1 MPSTARP
8 LLAHQ
13 HRALA
18 AAAGLVGRP
27 RLAAGLALTLAC
39 ACGPLTDD
47 SSDTG
52 VDPSSSAATTIAG
65 SSGATTSGGL
75 GSASTSSDDAGHS
88 SAATSDATLLT
99 DASTTLATT
108 GDAPTSTTTDT
119 GDATS
124 TGTTGE
130 LDDCFLNTRTMEVDW
145 DCCEQQNW
153 LPSPQCTPWG
163 PPAPPVAGARMQ
175 AARQARQVLA

>member
-1 MPSTARP
+1 MTPRHDPRSA
-8 LLAHQ
+8 LL
-13 HRALA
+13 
-18 AAAGLVGRP
+18 
-27 RLAAGLALTLAC
+27 LTLAVA
-39 ACGPLTDD
+39 ACP
-47 SSDTG
+47 SSDPGDGGDTT
-52 VDPSSSAATTIAG
+52 ATTG
-65 SSGATTSGGL
+65 P
-75 GSASTSSDDAGHS
+75 
-88 SAATSDATLLT
+88 
-99 DASTTLATT
+99 ATT

-119 GDATS
+119 GDTTS

>member
-1 MPSTARP
+1 MPFTSRP

-52 VDPSSSAATTIAG
+52 VDPSSSATTTTASSGGATSSGGVG
-65 SSGATTSGGL
+65 SS
-75 GSASTSSDDAGHS
+75 STSSDDAGHS
-88 SAATSDATLLT
+88 NATSDATLLT
-99 DASTTLATT
+99 DASTTL

-119 GDATS
+119 GDTTS

>member
-1 MPSTARP
+1 MPFSSRP
-8 LLAHQ
+8 LLAHH

-47 SSDTG
+47 STDTG
-52 VDPSSSAATTIAG
+52 VDPSSSADATTTGATGSVG
-65 SSGATTSGGL
+65 SS
-75 GSASTSSDDAGHS
+75 STSSDDAGHS
-88 SAATSDATLLT
+88 SGPTSDATLLT
-99 DASTTLATT
+99 DASTTLAST
-108 GDAPTSTTTDT
+108 GEAPTSTSTSTSTDT
-119 GDATS
+119 GDTTG
-124 TGTTGE
+124 TGTTAE
-130 LDDCFLNTRTMEVDW
+130 LDDCFINTRTMEVDW